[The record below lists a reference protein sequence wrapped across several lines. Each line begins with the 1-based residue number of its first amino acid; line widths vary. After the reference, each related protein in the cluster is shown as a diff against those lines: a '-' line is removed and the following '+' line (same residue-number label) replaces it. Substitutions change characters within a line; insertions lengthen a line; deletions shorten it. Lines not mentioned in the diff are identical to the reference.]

1 MKKLLLAVTL
11 LLVGA
16 LATTSTQA
24 QVAEFDQAPRA
35 AYSVTSHGRV
45 NLRKVHVDGNDHFII
60 GEWSDDITFYGWTPE
75 PEVFYRGAYGPG
87 QFFFV
92 VASTSAL
99 PALRG
104 FTSFGVE
111 PDSEAHLNDI
121 AVHGD
126 NIYALGSFS
135 GILNVGD
142 GGDRWE
148 TIESLGETDLFL
160 IHWNLKGTLQSV
172 NRLGSE
178 GGDFGNK
185 LAIDANGNLL
195 VAGRV
200 NGTTNF
206 LFDPADNWISPI
218 TSEGMDLFVARY
230 SPELGDGSILDL
242 TIMGGP
248 EDQFE
253 VTGLLVDP
261 NNDVYVR
268 GQFTKAVRVREAISN
283 GRPGEQTATTAG
295 GKQVFFTRLNQNL
308 APRWISVLAA
318 NEELTSEGDMD
329 LDPSSQQ
336 LLALQDVSR
345 EPSYQGQALRTAPQG
360 KDAYVLRVDGTNG
373 NLINHFLIGTADTED
388 GKQIVSDGQGNYF
401 VSGTFQSELTI
412 SQGGTTR
419 TLSRNGGK
427 NTFLAAFSTSGSDQP
442 DDRLVYLSGFS
453 NAENLYASRGM
464 TISNEGSELEV
475 HLPFVFDREAFG
487 LDGASLRPN
496 SSGTYDIFMGRYR
509 FPSIPRITEVVPV
522 RKGDRYAL
530 GARGIRL
537 FSSSDDDF
545 TYRVGDGNQA
555 LAGEINGTID
565 GSDQVYEVELPVPDT
580 WVAGTAYPLVLG
592 KSIYTGFY
600 QSTVSIPPIVTALA
614 ADASGTCTETFS
626 LSGRYFG
633 SASTGVKVFFDRDG
647 AEVSSATV
655 SAVAPAQLQVS
666 VPGVYT
672 NTYQV
677 RVNVNGQEA
686 TAGNFRVLPAITQLS
701 SATVLPGATLTVQG
715 CAFVDAT
722 HGTDLLSVNLRQ
734 EGQAPIAVTTF
745 TVAPEQPNQL
755 QLTLPDPLPVGS
767 YAVEVIVNGQ
777 VAAGNL
783 SLEVIDANTTQPL
796 ITALLSDG
804 EASPGETVTI
814 TGQNL
819 GSDPNQITVE
829 IIEGQPLPVSTVN
842 EAGTEITFTIPT
854 DLPPG
859 VYPKVI
865 VKLGTQ
871 LAVGTLSLQV
881 IAPEAPPQEPTVT
894 LTPDAENP
902 PVYDP
907 SAEPL
912 TLGVQVAGVAD
923 TDEVLLT
930 ITGLSGGTPQ
940 ETVTLLQAEKYQAS
954 LTAEQLSDPLGFE
967 YQFVVKNETTT
978 RAASDPVR
986 VYRRYPAQSMTLYKA
1001 DQAVPAE
1008 KDYQLVAIPFRAQD
1022 VREAWTGPA
1031 SFSADSIRLLRHT
1044 PGAAEY
1050 QEYGSGFSQF
1060 EPGRGYWLLKRTGVP
1075 LSVQGTAVEVDSAS
1089 NFAIPLQAG
1098 WNLIGNPFPFEVGR
1112 GWLGDRDQRVFRSD
1126 RYTEATGTLKPYE
1139 GLFVES
1145 DEATTLLVSAV
1156 NDRNARTSAEVP
1168 GISRFENH
1176 PLDGD
1181 AWFVG
1186 FTLTNGLVTNQ
1197 LAGFG
1202 MHPEARDDDDTYDA
1216 SPLPRFKQFIEVQFS
1231 NPLGSRVLERSVVST
1246 DDQYTW
1252 QFAVET
1258 DPSAREV
1265 RLAWN
1270 NQGWGRNHRELW
1282 LRDEATQQL
1291 IDLREV
1297 AEYTF
1302 RPDQQRREFTLLY
1315 GSEVALADQLLSER
1329 VQVGVAY
1336 PNPARDEVALSVT
1349 IPATK
1354 VDLLASF
1361 TLIDATGRIV
1371 RHGLQ
1376 QFAPGYHTLSWE
1388 RHDDDQRHLPSGV
1401 YYYRI
1406 RVGTSGKPFTGK
1418 LLYHE

>member
-11 LLVGA
+11 LLVG
-16 LATTSTQA
+16 LLTPESILA
-24 QVAEFDQAPRA
+24 QVAGFQEAPDAIRTI
-35 AYSVTSHGRV
+35 TSPDRV
-45 NLRKVHVDGNDHFII
+45 NLRKVHVDGNATFIV
-60 GEWSDDITFYGWTPE
+60 GDWKDDITCSGWGSASQT
-75 PEVFYRGAYGPG
+75 YYHQAYSFAK
-87 QFFFV
+87 FFF
-92 VASTSAL
+92 AL
-99 PALRG
+99 TIGDQFYQFISL
-104 FTSFGVE
+104 GVE
-111 PDSEAHLNDI
+111 ADENIYLSDI
-121 AVHGD
+121 AVQG
-126 NIYALGSFS
+126 NNVYLLGSFS
-135 GILNVGD
+135 GTLWVEADIGGLTTIQSIGD
-142 GGDRWE
+142 
-148 TIESLGETDLFL
+148 TDLFL
-160 IHWNLKGTLQSV
+160 IHLDLKGNVQSV
-172 NRLGSE
+172 NRLGSA
-178 GGDFGNK
+178 GRDFGDQ
-185 LAIDANGNLL
+185 LAMTNDGNLL
-195 VAGRV
+195 VAGRFS
-200 NGTTNF
+200 GTTNF
-206 LFDPADNWISPI
+206 LPDPNDNGIDPV
-218 TSEGMDLFVARY
+218 TSDGMDLFVARY
-230 SPELGDGSILDL
+230 DSELGTNSIRDL
-242 TIMGGP
+242 TILGGP
-248 EDQFE
+248 EDQIK
-253 VTGLLVDP
+253 VTGLLVDEAD
-261 NNDVYVR
+261 NVYVR
-268 GQFTKAVRVREAISN
+268 GQFSQAIRVYEALPAVGGQQRAAAAAGTKQLFYTKLSK
-283 GRPGEQTATTAG
+283 T
-295 GKQVFFTRLNQNL
+295 L
-308 APRWISVLAA
+308 APGWISVLEAS
-318 NEELTSEGDMD
+318 NEFEFEAEGD
-329 LDPSSQQ
+329 LDYDPTTQQ
-336 LLALQDVSR
+336 LLALQDLEE
-345 EPSYQGQALRTAPQG
+345 EPTYNGRQLDASPQG
-360 KDAYVLRVDGTNG
+360 KDAFVMRING
-373 NLINHFLIGTADTED
+373 NDGSLINHFLIGTEDTED

-419 TLSRNGGK
+419 TLLRNGGK

-464 TISNEGSELEV
+464 TISNEGSELDV
-475 HLPFVFDREAFG
+475 HLPFVYDREAFG
-487 LDGASLRPN
+487 LDGASLQPN

-545 TYRVGDGNQA
+545 TYRVGEGNQA
-555 LAGEINGTID
+555 LAEEINGTID

-626 LSGRYFG
+626 LTGRYFG
-633 SASTGVKVFFDRDG
+633 SASSGVKVFFDRDG

-655 SAVAPAQLQVS
+655 SAVAPTQVQVS

-701 SATVLPGATLTVQG
+701 SATVLPGAVVTVRG
-715 CAFVDAT
+715 CAFVDTT

-734 EGQAPIAVTTF
+734 EGQAPTAVTTF
-745 TVAPEQPNQL
+745 TVTPEQPNQL

-767 YAVEVIVNGQ
+767 YAVEVTVNGM

-796 ITALLSDG
+796 ITALSSDG

-819 GSDPNQITVE
+819 GRDPNQITVE

-842 EAGTEITFTIPT
+842 EAGTEITFAIPT

-865 VKLGTQ
+865 VKVGTQ

-894 LTPDAENP
+894 LTPNAENP

-912 TLGVQVAGVAD
+912 TLGVEVAGVAD

-986 VYRRYPAQSMTLYKA
+986 VYRRYPTQPMTLYKA
-1001 DQAVPAE
+1001 DQAVPE
-1008 KDYQLVAIPFRAQD
+1008 QSDYQLVAIPFRTQD
-1022 VREAWTGPA
+1022 VDKAWTGPRA
-1031 SFSADSIRLLRHT
+1031 FSADSIRLLRHA

-1060 EPGRGYWLLKRTGVP
+1060 EPGRGYWLLKRAGVP
-1075 LSVQGTAVEVDSAS
+1075 LSVQGTAVEVDSARS
-1089 NFAIPLQAG
+1089 FPIPLQAG
-1098 WNLIGNPFPFEVGR
+1098 WNLIGNPFPFEIGL
-1112 GWLGDRDQRVFRSD
+1112 GWLGERDQRVFRSD
-1126 RYTEATGTLKPYE
+1126 RYTEAMGTLKPYE

-1145 DEATTLLVSAV
+1145 DEATTLLVSAAGDP
-1156 NDRNARTSAEVP
+1156 NGRSATIR
-1168 GISRFENH
+1168 GISQYSNY
-1176 PLDGD
+1176 PLDED

-1186 FTLTNGLVTNQ
+1186 FTVSSDLVTNQ

-1202 MHPEARDDDDTYDA
+1202 MHPKAQNGYDTYDA
-1216 SPLPRFKQFIEVQFS
+1216 TPMPRFKQFVEVQFS
-1231 NPLGSRVLERSVVST
+1231 NSLDNIVLERNIVETSE
-1246 DDQYTW
+1246 QYSW
-1252 QFAVET
+1252 SFVIET
-1258 DPSAREV
+1258 DPSAQV
-1265 RLAWN
+1265 IRLEWN
-1270 NQGWGRNHRELW
+1270 NRGWGRNDRELW
-1282 LRDEATQQL
+1282 LRDEVTHQL
-1291 IDLREV
+1291 INLREV
-1297 AEYTF
+1297 TEYTF
-1302 RPDQQRREFTLLY
+1302 RSNQQKRAFTLFY
-1315 GSEVALADQLLSER
+1315 GSDLASVEQLLPPR
-1329 VQVGVAY
+1329 VQVGAAY
-1336 PNPARDEVALSVT
+1336 PNPATAEASIAVAVPETEAASSV
-1349 IPATK
+1349 
-1354 VDLLASF
+1354 SF
-1361 TLIDATGRIV
+1361 TLTDATGRIV
-1371 RHGLQ
+1371 RHGQQ
-1376 QFAPGYHTLSWE
+1376 QFAPGHHTLSWE
-1388 RHDDDQRHLPSGV
+1388 RRDDRHRPLPAGLYFYRVAVGSQRF
-1401 YYYRI
+1401 
-1406 RVGTSGKPFTGK
+1406 SGKII
-1418 LLYHE
+1418 YHE

>member
-11 LLVGA
+11 PLVGV
-16 LATTSTQA
+16 LAATSTQA
-24 QVAEFDQAPRA
+24 QVAGFDQNPRA
-35 AYSVTSHGRV
+35 AYSITSPERV
-45 NLRKVHVDGNDHFII
+45 NLRKMQVDGNDHFII
-60 GEWSDDITFYGWTPE
+60 GEWSDDITFSGWTPE
-75 PEVFYRGAYGPG
+75 PTTYYRGAYGPG

-104 FTSFGVE
+104 VTSFGTE
-111 PDSEAHLNDI
+111 SDSAAHLSDI

-126 NIYALGSFS
+126 NIYALGTFS

-142 GGDRWE
+142 GGNTWE

-178 GGDFGNK
+178 GSDFGDQ
-185 LAIDANGNLL
+185 LAIDNDGNLL

-200 NGTTNF
+200 SGTTNF
-206 LFDPADNWISPI
+206 LFDPADNWIDPI
-218 TSEGMDLFVARY
+218 TSEGSDLFVAKY
-230 SPELGDGSILDL
+230 DSELGDGSLRDLVIL
-242 TIMGGP
+242 GGP
-248 EDQFE
+248 EDQIK

-261 NNDVYVR
+261 NNDVYVS
-268 GQFTKAVRVREAISN
+268 GQFTKAVRVQEAIPV
-283 GRPGEQTATTAG
+283 GGQQQTAATAG
-295 GKQVFFTRLNQNL
+295 NKQVFFTRLNQDL

-318 NEELTSEGDMD
+318 NEEFTAEGDMD
-329 LDPSSQQ
+329 FDPSTQQ
-336 LLALQDVSR
+336 LLALQDVTST
-345 EPSYQGQALRTAPQG
+345 PSYQGQALGTAPQG

-373 NLINHFLIGTADTED
+373 NLINHFLIGMADTED

-419 TLSRNGGK
+419 TLSRGGGK
-427 NTFLAAFSTSGSDQP
+427 NTFLAAFSTSDTKQP

-464 TISNEGSELEV
+464 TVVNEGSELRV
-475 HLPFVFDREAFG
+475 HIPFVFDQEAFG
-487 LDGASLRPN
+487 LDGASLRAN
-496 SSGTYDIFMGRYR
+496 ASGNFDIFIGRYR
-509 FPSIPRITEVVPV
+509 LPSIPRITEVAPV
-522 RKGDRYAL
+522 RNDDRYRL
-530 GARGIRL
+530 RVRGVRL
-537 FSSSDDDF
+537 FSADDSDF
-545 TYRVGDGNQA
+545 VYRMGEGAQA
-555 LAGEINGTID
+555 REGRTLGTITS
-565 GSDQVYEVELPVPDT
+565 GNEIVEVVLDVPDT
-580 WVAGTAYPLVLG
+580 WVAGTAYSLELD
-592 KSIYTGFY
+592 KSFYTGFY
-600 QSTVSIPPIVTALA
+600 QSTVSIPPIVTPLA

-626 LSGRYFG
+626 LTGRYFG
-633 SASTGVKVFFDRDG
+633 SASSGVKVFFDHDG
-647 AEVSSATV
+647 TEVSSATV
-655 SAVAPAQLQVS
+655 SAVAPTQLQVQ
-666 VPGVYT
+666 VPGVYWGQ
-672 NTYQV
+672 YQV
-677 RVNVNGQEA
+677 RVQVNGQEA

-701 SATVLPGATLTVQG
+701 SATVLPGAVVTVQG
-715 CAFVDAT
+715 CAFIDAT
-722 HGTDLLSVNLRQ
+722 HGTDLLEVNLRQ
-734 EGQAPIAVTTF
+734 DGKNPIAVTTF
-745 TVAPEQPNQL
+745 TVTPEQPNQL

-767 YAVEVIVNGQ
+767 YAVEVTVNGQ

-796 ITALLSDG
+796 ITALSSDG

-842 EAGTEITFTIPT
+842 EAGTEITFAIPT

-881 IAPEAPPQEPTVT
+881 TAPEAPPQEPTVT

-978 RAASDPVR
+978 RAASDPVQ

-1031 SFSADSIRLLRHT
+1031 SFSADSIRLLRHA

-1060 EPGRGYWLLKRTGVP
+1060 EPGRGYWLLKRAGVP
-1075 LSVQGTAVEVDSAS
+1075 LSVQGTAVEVDSLRRFS
-1089 NFAIPLQAG
+1089 IQLQAG
-1098 WNLIGNPFPFEVGR
+1098 WNLIGNPFPFEINL
-1112 GWLGDRDQRVFRSD
+1112 GWLGARDQRVFRSD
-1126 RYTEATGTLKPYE
+1126 RYTEAMGTLKPYE

-1145 DEATTLLVSAV
+1145 EEATTLLVSAV
-1156 NDRNARTSAEVP
+1156 EDRNARHSVGGR
-1168 GISRFENH
+1168 GISQFSNR
-1176 PLDGD
+1176 PLDSD
-1181 AWFVG
+1181 AWFVE
-1186 FTLTNGLVTNQ
+1186 FTLTSGPVTNE

-1202 MHPEARDDDDTYDA
+1202 MHPKAQNGYDTYDA
-1216 SPLPRFKQFIEVQFS
+1216 TPMPRFKQFVEVRFS
-1231 NPLGSRVLERSVVST
+1231 NSLDSSILERNVVKT
-1246 DDQYTW
+1246 DEQHVW
-1252 QFAVET
+1252 PFVIET
-1258 DPSAREV
+1258 DPSAQV
-1265 RLAWN
+1265 IRLEWN
-1270 NQGWGRNHRELW
+1270 NHGWGRNDRELW
-1282 LRDEATQQL
+1282 LRDEVTHQL
-1291 IDLREV
+1291 INLREV
-1297 AEYTF
+1297 TEYTF
-1302 RPDQQRREFTLLY
+1302 RSNQQKRAFTLFY
-1315 GSEVALADQLLSER
+1315 GSDLASVEQLLPPR
-1329 VQVGVAY
+1329 VQVGAVY
-1336 PNPARDEVALSVT
+1336 PNPANAEVT
-1349 IPATK
+1349 IAVAIPETAAASS
-1354 VDLLASF
+1354 VSF
-1361 TLIDATGRIV
+1361 TLTDATGRIV
-1371 RHGLQ
+1371 RRGQ
-1376 QFAPGYHTLSWE
+1376 QRFAPGHHTLSWE
-1388 RHDDDQRHLPSGV
+1388 RRDDRHCPLSAGM
-1401 YYYRI
+1401 YYYQVA
-1406 RVGTSGKPFTGK
+1406 VGSQRFSGKII
-1418 LLYHE
+1418 YHE